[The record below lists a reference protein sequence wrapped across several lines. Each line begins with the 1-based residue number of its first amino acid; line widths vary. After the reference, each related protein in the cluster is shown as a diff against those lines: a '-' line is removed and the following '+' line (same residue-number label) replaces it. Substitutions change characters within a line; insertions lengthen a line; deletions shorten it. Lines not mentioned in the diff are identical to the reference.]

1 MAERSRACA
10 LLTVRGFDACVD
22 SRLNKT
28 DEYRERYTTVRQVY
42 CSINFEVDDLLVLS
56 LKDCLR

>member
-1 MAERSRACA
+1 MAERGRACA

-28 DEYRERYTTVRQVY
+28 DEYRERYTAVRQLY
-42 CSINFEVDDLLVLS
+42 CINFEVDDLLVLS
-56 LKDCLR
+56 LKACPR